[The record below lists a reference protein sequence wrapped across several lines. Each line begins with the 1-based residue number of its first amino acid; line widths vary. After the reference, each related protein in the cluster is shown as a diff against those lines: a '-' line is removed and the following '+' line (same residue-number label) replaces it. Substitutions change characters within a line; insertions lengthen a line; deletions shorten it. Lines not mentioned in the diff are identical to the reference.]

1 MDFFGGWD
9 HCVTA
14 YFFVL
19 PMWHFYNFLP
29 LWHHFQ
35 PHVTLKIPPCDIHF
49 HRHFYGGDVQFIF
62 CTPVTSYF
70 GLSVILWHAFF
81 NPCDR
86 GHNLLIL
93 DPCDHF
99 TRYWPLWQSIF
110 AYFYPC
116 DKYVV
121 TSPPARLLNGKAQY
135 ISNISLL
142 LRGLLSSTH
151 FSFYKTSAFVVKPEY
166 F

>member
-1 MDFFGGWD
+1 MSYF
-9 HCVTA
+9 
-14 YFFVL
+14 FFVL
-19 PMWHFYNFLP
+19 PMWHFHDFLP
-29 LWHHFQ
+29 LWHHFST
-35 PHVTLKIPPCDIHF
+35 PCDTKNNCLTPCDIHF
-49 HRHFYGGDVQFIF
+49 HRHFYGGDDQFIF

-70 GLSVILWHAFF
+70 GLSVLLWHDFF

-110 AYFYPC
+110 ACFYPC

-121 TSPPARLLNGKAQY
+121 TSPPARLLNGKAKY
-135 ISNISLL
+135 M
-142 LRGLLSSTH
+142 
-151 FSFYKTSAFVVKPEY
+151 FEY
-166 F
+166 FTSVQRGNFCRVHTFLSFRLVHLWSSLNIFKR